1 MKGGAKLFDGA
12 RFMNNVTDELLKTDV
27 AKETFGKAGENMKN
41 WDIRGLATSL
51 DQGIKNQMD
60 IEFNRLYSTMPSTIF
75 KETLIKFTVFINL
88 LVKKGLEKYGIIVD
102 DPDFEKRLPESAANM
117 GNMIIVLNKAL
128 ENPEVKQSFDE
139 FNTTLSELTQQFLQT
154 ATFVLEEFKP
164 ALMQQGNEIVQY
176 AGEMGQA
183 SGDAFVK
190 GGMSALGTIPGV
202 GQVVNVARLNSALAP
217 LGAKGMRAVN
227 IANKMLDNIT
237 KKLNKVEPVV
247 SKIGDPL
254 LEAQQKGSK
263 LINNINAQTQQLE
276 NLKQPTTT

>member
-1 MKGGAKLFDGA
+1 MKGGAKLFDGG

-27 AKETFGKAGENMKN
+27 AKETFGKAGDNMKN

-60 IEFNRLYSTMPSTIF
+60 IEFGRLYSTMPSTIF
-75 KETLIKFTVFINL
+75 KETLIKFTVFTNL
-88 LVKKGLEKYGIIVD
+88 LIKKGLEKYGIVVD
-102 DPDFEKRLPESAANM
+102 DPDFEKRLPESAMNM

-128 ENPEVKQSFDE
+128 ENPEVKQSFDD
-139 FNTTLSELTQQFLQT
+139 FNTTLGELTKQFLQT

-190 GGMSALGTIPGV
+190 GGMSALGTLPGV

-254 LEAQQKGSK
+254 LDAQQKGNK
-263 LINNINAQTQQLE
+263 LITNIGAQTQQLD
-276 NLKQPTTT
+276 NLKKP

>member
-1 MKGGAKLFDGA
+1 MKGGAKLFDGS

-60 IEFNRLYSTMPSTIF
+60 IEFTRLYSTMPSTIF
-75 KETLIKFTVFINL
+75 KETLIKFTVFTNL
-88 LVKKGLEKYGIIVD
+88 LIKKGLEKYGIIVD
-102 DPDFEKRLPESAANM
+102 DPDFEKRLPESAMNM

-139 FNTTLSELTQQFLQT
+139 FNTTLTELTKQFLQT

-190 GGMSALGTIPGV
+190 GGMSALGTLPGI

-237 KKLNKVEPVV
+237 KKLNTVEPVV

-254 LEAQQKGSK
+254 LDAQQKGNK
-263 LINNINAQTQQLE
+263 LITNISAQTQQLD
-276 NLKQPTTT
+276 NLKKA

>member
-1 MKGGAKLFDGA
+1 MKGGAKLFDGS

-60 IEFNRLYSTMPSTIF
+60 IEFARLYSTMPSTIF
-75 KETLIKFTVFINL
+75 KETLIKFTVFTNL
-88 LVKKGLEKYGIIVD
+88 LIKKGLEKYGIIVD
-102 DPDFEKRLPESAANM
+102 DPDFEKRLPESAMNM

-139 FNTTLSELTQQFLQT
+139 FNTTLSELTKQFLQT

-190 GGMSALGTIPGV
+190 GGMSALGTLPGI

-254 LEAQQKGSK
+254 LDAQQKGNK
-263 LINNINAQTQQLE
+263 LITNISAQTQQLE
-276 NLKQPTTT
+276 NLKKV

>member
-1 MKGGAKLFDGA
+1 MKGSAKLFDGS

-60 IEFNRLYSTMPSTIF
+60 IEFGRLYSTMPSTIF
-75 KETLIKFTVFINL
+75 KETLIKFTVFTNL
-88 LVKKGLEKYGIIVD
+88 LIKKGLEKYGIIVD
-102 DPDFEKRLPESAANM
+102 DPDFEKKLPESAMNM

-139 FNTTLSELTQQFLQT
+139 FNNTLSELTKQFLQT

-164 ALMQQGNEIVQY
+164 ALMQQGNEVVQY

-190 GGMSALGTIPGV
+190 GGMSALGTLPGI

-217 LGAKGMRAVN
+217 LGSKGMRAVN

-247 SKIGDPL
+247 SKIADPL
-254 LEAQQKGSK
+254 LKAQQQGNN
-263 LINNINAQTQQLE
+263 LITNISAQTKQLDY
-276 NLKQPTTT
+276 LKKT

>member
-1 MKGGAKLFDGA
+1 MKGGAKLFDGG

-27 AKETFGKAGENMKN
+27 AKETFGKAGDNMKN

-60 IEFNRLYSTMPSTIF
+60 IEFGRLYSTMPSTIF
-75 KETLIKFTVFINL
+75 KETLIKFTVFTNL
-88 LVKKGLEKYGIIVD
+88 LIKKGLEKYGIVVD
-102 DPDFEKRLPESAANM
+102 DPDFEKRLPESAMNM

-128 ENPEVKQSFDE
+128 ENPEVKQSFDD
-139 FNTTLSELTQQFLQT
+139 FNTTLGELTKQFLQT

-183 SGDAFVK
+183 SGDAFVQ
-190 GGMSALGTIPGV
+190 GCMSALGTLPGV

-254 LEAQQKGSK
+254 LDAQQKGNK
-263 LINNINAQTQQLE
+263 LITNIGAQTQQLD
-276 NLKQPTTT
+276 NLKKP

>member
-1 MKGGAKLFDGA
+1 MKGGAKLFDGS

-60 IEFNRLYSTMPSTIF
+60 IEFARLYSTMPSTIF
-75 KETLIKFTVFINL
+75 KETLIKFTIFTNL
-88 LVKKGLEKYGIIVD
+88 LIKKGLEKYGIIID
-102 DPDFEKRLPESAANM
+102 DPDFEKRLPESAMNM

-139 FNTTLSELTQQFLQT
+139 FNTTLTELTKQFLQT

-190 GGMSALGTIPGV
+190 GGMSALGTLPGI

-254 LEAQQKGSK
+254 LDAQQKGNK
-263 LINNINAQTQQLE
+263 LITNISAQTQQID
-276 NLKQPTTT
+276 NLKKV

>member
-1 MKGGAKLFDGA
+1 MKGGAKLFDGG

-27 AKETFGKAGENMKN
+27 AKETFGKAGDNMKN

-60 IEFNRLYSTMPSTIF
+60 IEFGRLYSTMPSTIF
-75 KETLIKFTVFINL
+75 KETLIKFTVFTNL
-88 LVKKGLEKYGIIVD
+88 LIKKGLEKYGIVVD
-102 DPDFEKRLPESAANM
+102 DPDFEKRLPESAMNM

-139 FNTTLSELTQQFLQT
+139 FNTTLTELTKQFLQT

-190 GGMSALGTIPGV
+190 GGMSALGTLPGV

-254 LEAQQKGSK
+254 LDAQQKGNK
-263 LINNINAQTQQLE
+263 LITNIGAQTQQLD
-276 NLKQPTTT
+276 NLKKP

>member
-1 MKGGAKLFDGA
+1 MKGGAKLFDGS

-60 IEFNRLYSTMPSTIF
+60 IEFARLYSTMPSTIF
-75 KETLIKFTVFINL
+75 KETLIKFTVFTNL
-88 LVKKGLEKYGIIVD
+88 LIKKGLEKYGIIVD
-102 DPDFEKRLPESAANM
+102 DPDFEKRLPESAMNM

-128 ENPEVKQSFDE
+128 ENPEVRQAFDD
-139 FNTTLSELTQQFLQT
+139 FNTTLGDLTKQFLQT

-190 GGMSALGTIPGV
+190 GGMSALGTLPVV
-202 GQVVNVARLNSALAP
+202 GGVVNVARLNAALAP
-217 LGAKGMRAVN
+217 LGAKSMRAIN

-254 LEAQQKGSK
+254 LDAQQKGNK
-263 LINNINAQTQQLE
+263 LITNISAQTQQLE
-276 NLKQPTTT
+276 NLKKV